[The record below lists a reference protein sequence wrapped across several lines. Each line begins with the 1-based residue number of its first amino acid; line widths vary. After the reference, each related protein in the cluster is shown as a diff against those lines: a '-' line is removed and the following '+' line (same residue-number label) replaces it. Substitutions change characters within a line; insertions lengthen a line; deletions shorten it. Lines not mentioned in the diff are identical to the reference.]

1 MVVSQSLKMRNQF
14 MSVAT
19 IGFPKDIGFLAESSL
34 TTTLTTMTRLKDQIR
49 LAKAAIKLA
58 DVKPHLYTDEEIMYM
73 RKQLGVAK
81 QQLKEKQLRKKA
93 QKGFDDDKKLFIS
106 ACQFIGLLNETKESW
121 SSIRRDKISISE
133 AEISSMI
140 EKISVGW

>member
-1 MVVSQSLKMRNQF
+1 MVVLQSLKMRNQF

-93 QKGFDDDKKLFIS
+93 QKGFGYE
-106 ACQFIGLLNETKESW
+106 C
-121 SSIRRDKISISE
+121 
-133 AEISSMI
+133 
-140 EKISVGW
+140 

>member
-1 MVVSQSLKMRNQF
+1 MVVLQSLKMRNQF

-49 LAKAAIKLA
+49 LAKAVIKLA

-93 QKGFDDDKKLFIS
+93 QKGFGYE
-106 ACQFIGLLNETKESW
+106 C
-121 SSIRRDKISISE
+121 
-133 AEISSMI
+133 
-140 EKISVGW
+140 